1 MPTDWTDW
9 VPLVFVAFKA
19 LVLGAGMYYAI
30 KWHYDQED
38 RGERAAVLRAGGKI
52 AAIFVV
58 SLLALG
64 TFAFTLG
71 GMLGLDLSMP

>member
-1 MPTDWTDW
+1 MDW
-9 VPLVFVAFKA
+9 VPIVFVTFKV

-38 RGERAAVLRAGGKI
+38 SAQRAAVLRTGGKI
-52 AAIFVV
+52 AAVFAV
-58 SLLALG
+58 SILALG
-64 TFAFTLG
+64 LFAFSLG